1 MTTQNSS
8 IEIPLSK
15 TKMLLTLCGALL
27 FVVVGIFFIIN
38 PSIFK
43 TSLFADT
50 AMIFVV
56 GIISSLFFGIIAIMI
71 LYKFFQKKH
80 GFIIN
85 EEGIT
90 DYSSG
95 LSLGTISWKDIQEVK
110 IAQVMSQ
117 KFLVII
123 VSNPEEYINKAT
135 SPIKRNAM
143 KMNFKTY
150 DSPICI
156 SSNALKIK
164 FDDLYRLLNIKIE
177 EYKQQ

>member
-1 MTTQNSS
+1 MTTQNAS

-15 TKMLLTLCGALL
+15 IKMLLTLCGALL
-27 FVVVGIFFIIN
+27 FVVVSIFFIIN

-50 AMIFVV
+50 TMIFVV
-56 GIISSLFFGIIAIMI
+56 GIISSAFFGIIAFI
-71 LYKFFQKKH
+71 LLFKLFQKRP

-90 DYSSG
+90 DNSSG
-95 LSLGTISWKDIQEVK
+95 LPFGVIGWKDIREVK

-117 KFLVII
+117 KLLVII
-123 VSNPEEYINKAT
+123 VNNPEEYINRIT
-135 SPIKRNAM
+135 NPIKRNAM

-156 SSNALKIK
+156 SANALKIK
-164 FDDLYRLLNIKIE
+164 FDDLYRLLILKIE
-177 EYKQQ
+177 EYK